1 MRRGQGRRV
10 ATRKVFAMTTAVVA
24 AVAAF
29 ATLGGTVFADVVWM

>member
-1 MRRGQGRRV
+1 MRKDQERRT
-10 ATRKVFAMTTAVVA
+10 AGRKVLAVTAAVVA